1 MLTKVTANLLVLGLA
16 VAAILAV
23 GLAAFRLS
31 FVGLRELAVTAAI
44 PAGDA
49 WLFPVVIDI
58 TTAIAAALALAA
70 TDDAVRRWFSRVL
83 IVGTV
88 VSIAGNGLHSV
99 LRDHP
104 LPTWGSVLV
113 VAVAPIAVF
122 ADVHGLI
129 LLIGSIFRAPAEP
142 PAALVSK
149 VPPAESAAAP
159 MVPAP
164 AVVIEEPA
172 AIEYAPADPPMV
184 AVSVAVAPPPPRPIQ
199 VRPTPVTMPVAR
211 PVVPVRPA

>member
-1 MLTKVTANLLVLGLA
+1 MLPKVSANLIILGLA

-31 FVGLRELAVTAAI
+31 FVGLRELAVMAAI

-70 TDDAVRRWFSRVL
+70 TDAVVRQWFSRVL
-83 IVGTV
+83 MVGTA

-99 LRDHP
+99 LRGQP
-104 LPTWGSVLV
+104 LPTWGCVLV

-129 LLIGSIFRAPAEP
+129 LLIASTVRTSSIAPAD
-142 PAALVSK
+142 PASA
-149 VPPAESAAAP
+149 PTAAESTTMSAASL
-159 MVPAP
+159 PAR
-164 AVVIEEPA
+164 VMEEPA
-172 AIEYAPADPPMV
+172 RLAPIPADPPMV
-184 AVSVAVAPPPPRPIQ
+184 AVSVAVAPPPRPMPIPAPP
-199 VRPTPVTMPVAR
+199 VIRPVLPVA
-211 PVVPVRPA
+211 PA

>member
-1 MLTKVTANLLVLGLA
+1 MYTKVTANLLVLGLA

-31 FVGLRELAVTAAI
+31 FVGLRELAVAAAI

-58 TTAIAAALALAA
+58 TTAIAAALAVAA
-70 TDDAVRRWFSRVL
+70 TDEAVRQWFSRVL
-83 IVGTV
+83 IVGTL

-99 LRDHP
+99 LRGQP
-104 LPTWGSVLV
+104 LPTWGCVLV

-129 LLIGSIFRAPAEP
+129 LLIASMARTP
-142 PAALVSK
+142 S
-149 VPPAESAAAP
+149 
-159 MVPAP
+159 PAP
-164 AVVIEEPA
+164 APAILTREPVELA
-172 AIEYAPADPPMV
+172 PAPADPPIV
-184 AVSVAVAPPPPRPIQ
+184 AVSVAVAPPPRMMPIPAPILRPNL
-199 VRPTPVTMPVAR
+199 PVAT
-211 PVVPVRPA
+211 P

>member
-1 MLTKVTANLLVLGLA
+1 MRTKVTANLLTLGLA

-31 FVGLRELAVTAAI
+31 FVGLRELAVAAGI

-70 TDDAVRRWFSRVL
+70 TDDDVRQWFSRVL

-88 VSIAGNGLHSV
+88 VSIAGNALHAV
-99 LRDHP
+99 LRGQL
-104 LPTWGSVLV
+104 LPTWGCVLV
-113 VAVAPIAVF
+113 VSVAPIAVF

-129 LLIGSIFRAPAEP
+129 LLIASMTSIPR
-142 PAALVSK
+142 
-149 VPPAESAAAP
+149 
-159 MVPAP
+159 PAP
-164 AVVIEEPA
+164 ADSSPAQAVVPVSAPPAPVYVDEPIPLEA
-172 AIEYAPADPPMV
+172 APADPPMV
-184 AVSVAVAPPPPRPIQ
+184 AVSVAVSPPPRP
-199 VRPTPVTMPVAR
+199 A
-211 PVVPVRPA
+211 PVRPMPVQMPIARPIVPVSRP